1 LGVPWV
7 FVAFGTGFAI
17 EPNGKGVLRLNGR
30 SKFTAAQNRIGWL
43 FIAPPVLLFFLF
55 TFIPLVMA
63 VVFSFTSYDIIN
75 PPRFIGFRN
84 FQRIWTDE
92 FFWIALRNTATYA
105 LLYVPSGLVLSLSV
119 ALFVNSK
126 RKFVGLYR
134 MLFYLPVLSSSVA
147 NATLWSWIY
156 NPKMGLLNGLLSL
169 FGIAGPSWLNDTK
182 TAMFAIVIMSLWAG
196 FAGNMMIFLAALK
209 GVPDVLYE
217 AAVIDGANRWQRFSR
232 ITVPSIRKT
241 TFFVSTML
249 IIGTFQVFDAA
260 FLLTSGGPGNAT
272 ITMVYYIYNRGFKDL
287 KMGYASAM
295 SLCLFAII
303 FVFSLMNMKV
313 NKAKD

>member
-1 LGVPWV
+1 MP
-7 FVAFGTGFAI
+7 
-17 EPNGKGVLRLNGR
+17 LNR
-30 SKFTAAQNRIGWL
+30 SSKFTAAQNRIGWL

-55 TFIPLVMA
+55 TFVPLIMA

-75 PPRFIGFRN
+75 PPRFIEFRN
-84 FQRIWTDE
+84 FQRIWADE
-92 FFWIALRNTATYA
+92 FFFIALRNTATYT
-105 LLYVPSGLVLSLSV
+105 LFYVPSGLVLALLV
-119 ALFVNSK
+119 ALFINSK

-134 MLFYLPVLSSSVA
+134 TLFYLPVLSSSVA

-169 FGIAGPSWLNDTK
+169 FGVMGPSWLNDTK

-196 FAGNMMIFLAALK
+196 YAGNMMIFLAALK
-209 GVPDVLYE
+209 GVPDVYYE
-217 AAVIDGANRWQRFSR
+217 AAVIDGASRWQRFIH

-260 FLLTSGGPGNAT
+260 YLLTSGGPGNAT
-272 ITMVYYIYNRGFKDL
+272 ITLVYYIYNRGFKDL

-295 SLCLFAII
+295 SLFLFAII
-303 FVFSLMNMKV
+303 FVFSLMNMRI